1 MQKFPAFNYTDHVLE
16 LADQTAARVGPFVM
30 LQWRQEVVPVTDISA
45 CAQPMA
51 IEAVRQMRDR
61 NITTVFI
68 ASDVPLHRSHPRTSA
83 SQSRPAD
90 SAANSASFRPK
101 PENWA
106 AIGTLVDVIRDWIPK
121 AEILTWDEIRP
132 HQLVTEAAAGSFVK
146 LMGARAEHFISAGV
160 GAGFG
165 EGDIAGCAVTRSLC
179 SS

>member
-132 HQLVTEAAAGSFVK
+132 HQLITEAAAGSFVK

-165 EGDIAGCAVTRSLC
+165 EGDIAGCAWQRSLGL
-179 SS
+179 S